1 MLNSISKLFFIYA
14 RKSVFT
20 GKGESIENQIE
31 MCIAYIRSKFPD
43 VKDPDIVIYKDEG
56 FSAKIQTGQSF
67 KKC

>member
-56 FSAKIQTGQSF
+56 FSAKNTDQSF